1 METQENIKRHRVR
14 VGLSDAEFKAV
25 QILAEK
31 EQLSP
36 ANFLKKLTRNE
47 LENKNI
53 EIELVKPEKNGTRKR
68 VWITLSDSEF
78 EKLRKLS
85 LKEGV
90 KQGDL
95 VKASLINMLE
105 SVEYVPTS
113 IQEELQE
120 LRFLIRNIAN
130 NVNQMAWHSNRVKY
144 VVDENKL
151 FVELQKLQLLIAEYA
166 TGKLKR
172 KEDDH

>member
-14 VGLSDAEFKAV
+14 VGLSDAEFNAV
-25 QILAEK
+25 QTLAEK
-31 EQLSP
+31 EHLSP
-36 ANFLKKLTRNE
+36 ANLLKKLTRKE

-53 EIELVKPEKNGTRKR
+53 EVESVQPEKNGTRKR

-78 EKLRKLS
+78 EKLKKIS

-90 KQGDL
+90 KHGDL
-95 VKASLINMLE
+95 VKASLMNFLE
-105 SVEYVPTS
+105 STQYIPTS
-113 IQEELQE
+113 VQEELQE

-144 VVDENKL
+144 VVDENKIFL
-151 FVELQKLQLLIAEYA
+151 ELQKLQSVIFEYA
-166 TGKLKR
+166 TGKLR
-172 KEDDH
+172 KKKDDY